1 MDKSIKNPET
11 TILTIIGNAQNG
23 RFNHQKCLK
32 QFEKVYKSLD
42 KNEFSRI
49 LLKILQR
56 LIPLNSNN
64 ECCKLVLEFLGHFV
78 GHIVTIENSPNQG
91 LAHPLLTISVKFLFN
106 LLQDHQNEW
115 LLVNTCCF
123 IDSMFN
129 HIGDDVIV
137 DDTIGNYIENVLLQT
152 LQDAKATVRLQG
164 ISALSR
170 LQNPTVE
177 RCPVIRGFVKCLRDA
192 NHLVRKEVVK
202 RLAPN
207 GFTISKIKE
216 ATRDKSGLV
225 RFAAFSHLADIGIRR
240 LKIAHRRFIL
250 KSGFSETNSYVK
262 KSFLEY
268 LIPKWLTQLNKSYL
282 KFLEVIKF
290 DADES
295 DIETTEELSNQI
307 MNVFLKT
314 ESVESFIEEL
324 NLDDSKLIPQDNIRS
339 ENVFYWNILVKFL
352 CHEEDY
358 LDRIIPE
365 LAVFCDYIN
374 SLIEKKY
381 LEGMDEFE
389 ILDFHYILYQ
399 LFDITEKLDLSEEV
413 GRKALDNLI
422 QKTLLERRLQPRLL
436 NKLIQIA
443 VKLNPNVD
451 SLTQKICHIISDI
464 WQPVTAFEQPSAVD
478 LQEKKF
484 IRARLLVNLKTL
496 EGDLEDVLEN
506 KDYIKAQQLSEQI
519 AAKMNEL
526 AKFDNVH
533 SEQVPESQARV
544 VKDDQ
549 ETLCWCLDILISLLQ
564 YGRFQTLPQTLQ
576 IYRDEFLMPLITK
589 RNIEICWRA
598 FQCLACYCIFDKNL
612 AQKHLITL
620 CAPLLSF
627 GVLPNVHLKM
637 LVASVHVVTDLIRLF
652 GTELFE
658 FEVSNLASKTMNG
671 TRRLYN
677 QEAEEDDSISAI
689 DRQLTVDAFIN
700 ILLDILDNDEMC
712 EDLRDASITS
722 ILTLMLSNFP
732 IDSMVIMRLVLR
744 WYSPTTQ
751 EDLQQK
757 IGMVLQAY
765 TNQITNA
772 KEVVAKAIVPTLYN
786 LAEAPETSPLANVDV
801 DNLINFMCVLSDSK
815 EVRGLLHIHS
825 EIARRILHEI
835 SCKPTSILLVYFSK
849 VLDHIKVD
857 PNDSPA
863 ARELVNNAEMILEKD
878 DLDKTTKKK
887 IQKFLGKLQNQS
899 KKSTL
904 NIVSIHSNEGSTSS
918 VKQSVS
924 EMPRRWSTIIEEDT
938 NDGSTE
944 EDGDV
949 PRKKRRIEVSEGE
962 IDDDRETETAIT
974 TPTDIIQR
982 PEDKI
987 PEKKPQD
994 NNETSETKTNLSSV
1008 SSSESDVILSS
1019 QPITRSKRAATRQDI
1034 KHLTINP
1041 KKSKRKKILGSS
1053 TSKVPFEEGESQRKD
1068 SNKDNEKFGKSNR
1081 LKKNGTL
1088 GTDSCPPGSSISSSS
1103 NSSRFSRSFDTESN
1117 SCRRSSRIQA
1127 AISRSS
1133 DSSRSSIC
1141 STVFQRTSRK
1151 KIESEG
1157 KTRQGEKD
1165 SSKYREK
1172 ENLAIAQKNFE
1183 TSENRALNTRSTTKR
1198 KLEDVNE
1205 LNVNNRKKLYVKLNR
1220 YVVEDKNGSKAPH
1233 SNESWRPLASKDS
1246 KFQARKRY
1254 TMSHLQSQLRAKK

>member
-1 MDKSIKNPET
+1 MDKPIKKSET

-56 LIPLNSNN
+56 LIPHNSNN

-106 LLQDHQNEW
+106 LLQDHRNEW
-115 LLVNTCCF
+115 FLVNTCCF

-129 HIGDDVIV
+129 HIGDEVIV
-137 DDTIGNYIENVLLQT
+137 DDTIGNDIENVLLQT
-152 LQDAKATVRLQG
+152 LQDAKATVRLKG

-177 RCPVIRGFVKCLRDA
+177 RCAVIRGFVKCLRDA
-192 NHLVRKEVVK
+192 NHLVRREVIK

-207 GFTISKIKE
+207 SFTISKIKE
-216 ATRDKSGLV
+216 ATRDKSELV

-250 KSGFSETNSYVK
+250 KSGFSETNSHVK
-262 KSFLEY
+262 KAFLEY

-295 DIETTEELSNQI
+295 DIETTEELSNQV

-314 ESVESFIEEL
+314 ETVESFIEEL
-324 NLDDSKLIPQDNIRS
+324 SLDDSKLIPQDNIRS
-339 ENVFYWNILVKFL
+339 ENVFYWNMLVKFL
-352 CHEEDY
+352 CQEEDY

-365 LAVFCDYIN
+365 LTVFCDYIN

-389 ILDFHYILYQ
+389 TLYFHYVLYQ
-399 LFDITEKLDLSEEV
+399 LFDITEKMDLSEEV
-413 GRKALDNLI
+413 GRKALDKLI
-422 QKTLLERRLQPRLL
+422 QKTLLTRRLQPRLL

-443 VKLNPNVD
+443 AKLNPNVD

-464 WQPVTAFEQPSAVD
+464 WQPVTAFEQPSAAD

-484 IRARLLVNLKTL
+484 FRARLLVNLKTL
-496 EGDLEDVLEN
+496 EGDLEDVLES

-519 AAKMNEL
+519 AEKMNEL
-526 AKFDNVH
+526 AKFDDVDNA
-533 SEQVPESQARV
+533 QVPESQTRV

-549 ETLCWCLDILISLLQ
+549 ETLCWCLDMLISLLQ
-564 YGRFQTLPQTLQ
+564 YGRFQTLPQELQ
-576 IYRDEFLMPLITK
+576 IYRDEFLMPLISK

-598 FQCLACYCIFDKNL
+598 FQCLACYCIFDKNF

-627 GVLPNVHLKM
+627 GVLPNVHIKM

-658 FEVSNLASKTMNG
+658 SEASTLASKTMDG

-677 QEAEEDDSISAI
+677 QEAETDDPISTT

-700 ILLDILDNDEMC
+700 ILLDILDNDEIC

-757 IGMVLQAY
+757 IGMTLQAY

-786 LAEAPETSPLANVDV
+786 LAEAPETSPLANIDV

-825 EIARRILHEI
+825 EIARRVLHEI
-835 SCKPTSILLVYFSK
+835 SCRPTSIVVVYFSK

-863 ARELVNNAEMILEKD
+863 ARELINNAEMILEKD
-878 DLDKTTKKK
+878 DLDKTAKKK
-887 IQKFLGKLQNQS
+887 IQKFLGKLQNKS
-899 KKSTL
+899 KNSTL
-904 NIVSIHSNEGSTSS
+904 NIVSTNSHQENTSI
-918 VKQSVS
+918 VRQSVS
-924 EMPRRWSTIIEEDT
+924 EMPRRCSTIIEEST
-938 NDGSTE
+938 NDGSAE
-944 EDGDV
+944 EDVDV

-962 IDDDRETETAIT
+962 FHSNRETEIT
-974 TPTDIIQR
+974 ITPPTVIIQ
-982 PEDKI
+982 PSEDKI
-987 PEKKPQD
+987 PETKLQD
-994 NNETSETKTNLSSV
+994 NIVTNEIRINLSSV
-1008 SSSESDVILSS
+1008 SSSESEVIPSS
-1019 QPITRSKRAATRQDI
+1019 QPITRSKRAATRQNI
-1034 KHLTINP
+1034 ENLTIKP
-1041 KKSKRKKILGSS
+1041 PKSKWKKDI
-1053 TSKVPFEEGESQRKD
+1053 
-1068 SNKDNEKFGKSNR
+1068 NKNNGTLGKSNR
-1081 LKKNGTL
+1081 IKKNGAL
-1088 GTDSCPPGSSISSSS
+1088 ETDSCPPCSSISSSS
-1103 NSSRFSRSFDTESN
+1103 NSSRLSPSFDIQSD
-1117 SCRRSSRIQA
+1117 SCRRSPRIQA
-1127 AISRSS
+1127 TINRSL
-1133 DSSRSSIC
+1133 DSSCSSIS
-1141 STVFQRTSRK
+1141 STGFQRTNRRK
-1151 KIESEG
+1151 FESEVR
-1157 KTRQGEKD
+1157 TRQGKKD
-1165 SSKYREK
+1165 ASEHNGK
-1172 ENLAIAQKNFE
+1172 ENFVAQRNFE
-1183 TSENRALNTRSTTKR
+1183 ASGNRALNTRSATKR

-1205 LNVNNRKKLYVKLNR
+1205 LNVNSRKMLYIKLNR
-1220 YVVEDKNGSKAPH
+1220 YVIEDKNDVKAPYP
-1233 SNESWRPLASKDS
+1233 NESWRSLASKDS
-1246 KFQARKRY
+1246 KSQAKKRC
-1254 TMSHLQSQLRAKK
+1254 TSHLQSRLKTKKY